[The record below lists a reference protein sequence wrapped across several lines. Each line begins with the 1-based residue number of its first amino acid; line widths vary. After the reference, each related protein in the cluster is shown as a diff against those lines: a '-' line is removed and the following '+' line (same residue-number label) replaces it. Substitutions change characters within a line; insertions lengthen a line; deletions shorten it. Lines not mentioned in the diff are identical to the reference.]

1 MIRILLRADILMV
14 QQKQRSQTIMR
25 RRCGSANSAALY
37 GRAGLLAKRARAWVA
52 MGFMVLSVAAAGC
65 ASAPAPAPPQ
75 GVEKMSAAELLY
87 EAARSVYASREIPI
101 EVASARFLIITSAP
115 QPVEADLQKRIV
127 TQVVRAAPGA
137 MNLTVTTQWETR
149 VEIDSKKVWQPVDTP
164 SLRARGNAE
173 ERIILREIEQRFKS
187 WSDARAAD
195 SN

>member
-1 MIRILLRADILMV
+1 MAQR
-14 QQKQRSQTIMR
+14 KQRNQAPER
-25 RRCGSANSAALY
+25 RRCGSADFAALY
-37 GRAGLLAKRARAWVA
+37 GRAGLLAKHFQARSRRGAAWVA
-52 MGFMVLSVAAAGC
+52 MGFMVLAIAAAGC
-65 ASAPAPAPPQ
+65 ASAPPIPAPE
-75 GVEKMSAAELLY
+75 GVEKMAAPELLY
-87 EAARSVYASREIPI
+87 QAAYSVYETRAIPI
-101 EVASARFLIITSAP
+101 EVASERFLIITSQV
-115 QPVEADLQKRIV
+115 QPVEGDLQKRIV

-137 MNLTVTTQWETR
+137 MNLTVTTQWETQ